1 MTRPPSLARSKA
13 GKLPPPSRRTIIH
26 RSPSQA
32 PSHWSGAWFS
42 SPAPL
47 TKPAAEFALRRC
59 ANVAG
64 SPYFGGLE
72 RKRPACAFVVEAF
85 GFRFEHVVDAGG
97 AVLSR

>member
-1 MTRPPSLARSKA
+1 
-13 GKLPPPSRRTIIH
+13 
-26 RSPSQA
+26 
-32 PSHWSGAWFS
+32 
-42 SPAPL
+42 L